1 MVRGV
6 RGSGAKN
13 KAIFENCNIKNAS
26 IVSNNDGYKVDLK
39 DKKDVYDAEK
49 LEISEGDVISVTSA
63 SGKSIDVLAFPHPG
77 VPPGVLSVP
86 IGHGHISGGR
96 YSEDRGSNIM
106 CILTPNVDEE
116 SGALAWAAT
125 KVRIEKT
132 GEWMRV
138 PKLENTFSEFPRDEN
153 QHIIK
158 VTPDEGSSD
167 H

>member
-1 MVRGV
+1 MPWLQ
-6 RGSGAKN
+6 ATPDPITTATWQTWLEIN
-13 KAIFENCNIKNAS
+13 
-26 IVSNNDGYKVDLK
+26 
-39 DKKDVYDAEK
+39 VYDAEK

-86 IGHGHISGGR
+86 IGQGHISGGR

-106 CILTPNVDEE
+106 SILTPNVDEE